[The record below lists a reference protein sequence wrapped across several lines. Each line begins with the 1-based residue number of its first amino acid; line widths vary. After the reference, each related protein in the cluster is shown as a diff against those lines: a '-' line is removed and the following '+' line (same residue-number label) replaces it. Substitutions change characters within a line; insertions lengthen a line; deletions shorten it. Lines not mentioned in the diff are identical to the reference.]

1 MQPGAIPT
9 QQPVPRAGD
18 KPFPFARPPEL
29 NGNVPLH
36 DVVIIGAGP
45 VGLTLAHAL
54 AAQGLAPIV
63 LEKADC
69 VGAGSKALGM
79 SGRTM
84 EIWDAIGVADAVRA
98 RGLVWDRGTSFYRGK
113 AILDYRMDWDRSAK
127 FPPMTNL
134 QQDEADLLL
143 AEAFIARGRG
153 ELRWL
158 SECTAI
164 ANEKDHVHLG
174 VSTPEGTYELRAR
187 YAVACDGGRSFARS
201 ALGCRLH
208 GDSLPARFVIVD
220 IALDSDLEPGR
231 RAWFD
236 PVANPGSSIL
246 MHRQPGNIWRLD
258 YQVPQSQSLEE
269 AIQPDA
275 IRAFVQTHLDMLG
288 ETGHWDL
295 VWSSSYQARGMTLD
309 DYVCGRTIFA
319 GDAAH
324 LTPIFGIRGLNS
336 GVEDAWTLGW
346 ILPRLLDGR
355 AGEALLRAYS
365 LERVAAARTNIDLG
379 SRSAEIMAPSS
390 RARRLVRDA
399 VLSLALDA
407 PEFGRELTPRQGSA
421 ARIIGS
427 PLNGMDDLAPDDR
440 TFVTVGDVVP
450 NLKVVT
456 SDGAERHLHDL
467 LLPYRFTL
475 LTVSQEGPPEPLA
488 SMHLGDDPVPVL
500 RVSATSTHDGID
512 AVVPGIA
519 KYMRQGR
526 EVWLIRPDHII
537 AAKWN
542 RASAEAIAAALR
554 QAQPAD
560 DGEKAI

>member
-1 MQPGAIPT
+1 MQSGPMRAPRQG
-9 QQPVPRAGD
+9 PRAGD
-18 KPFPFARPPEL
+18 KRFPFLRPSEL
-29 NGNVPLH
+29 NGGSVLH

-45 VGLTLAHAL
+45 VGLTLANAL

-63 LEKADC
+63 LEKTDC

-113 AILDYRMDWDRSAK
+113 TILDYRMDWDRSVK

-143 AEAFIARGRG
+143 AESFMAGGQG

-158 SECTAI
+158 SECTSITNAEDRVRMDI
-164 ANEKDHVHLG
+164 
-174 VSTPEGTYELRAR
+174 STPEGSYELQAR
-187 YAVACDGGRSFARS
+187 YAVACDGGRSFVRS
-201 ALGCRLH
+201 ALGCRLQ

-220 IALDSDLEPGR
+220 IALDSELEPGR

-258 YQVPQSQSLEE
+258 YQVPQAQSLEE
-269 AIQPDA
+269 AIRPDA
-275 IRAFVQTHLDMLG
+275 IRRFVTTHLEMLG

-309 DYVCGRTIFA
+309 DYVCGRTVFA

-355 AGEALLRAYS
+355 AGEALLHAYS
-365 LERVAAARTNIDLG
+365 VERVAAARRNIDLG

-390 RARRLVRDA
+390 KARRLVRDA
-399 VLSLALDA
+399 ILSLSLGS
-407 PEFGRELTPRQGSA
+407 PEFGRELIPRQGSA
-421 ARIIGS
+421 ARIVGS
-427 PLNGMDDLAPDDR
+427 PLNGMENQKPDDGA
-440 TFVTVGDVVP
+440 FAAIGDVVP
-450 NLKVVT
+450 NVKVDT
-456 SDGAERHLHDL
+456 LDGNERHLQAL
-467 LLPYRFTL
+467 LSPYRFTL
-475 LTVSQEGPPEPLA
+475 LALSQEGLPEPVP
-488 SMHLGDDPVPVL
+488 SMMLDADPVPVV
-500 RVSATSTHDGID
+500 RISTTSLHDGTD
-512 AVVPGIA
+512 ARVPGIA
-519 KYMRQGR
+519 KYMRQAH
-526 EVWLIRPDHII
+526 EVWLVRPDHII
-537 AAKWN
+537 AAKWDN
-542 RASAEAIAAALR
+542 VSMEAVTAALR
-554 QAQPAD
+554 RAQPTD
-560 DGEKAI
+560 